1 MCNRGPLKILNGIK
15 LILDGQG
22 NHLDSYTISLKSFR
36 SFRGPLF
43 RKRFRNFLFAV
54 CYSKPALEHSIEE
67 KLESEPETVHV
78 ILLPTHCTI
87 AILGTMGQ
95 TTHTRLKVIH
105 RSKTT
110 TILQPNQR
118 VVRRGTVAKMWGSLK
133 MFVYV

>member
-1 MCNRGPLKILNGIK
+1 MTIF
-15 LILDGQG
+15 LILYPPFE
-22 NHLDSYTISLKSFR
+22 NSTTRI
-36 SFRGPLF
+36 
-43 RKRFRNFLFAV
+43 AIV
-54 CYSKPALEHSIEE
+54 HSVEE

-110 TILQPNQR
+110 TIFLA
-118 VVRRGTVAKMWGSLK
+118 AK
-133 MFVYV
+133 